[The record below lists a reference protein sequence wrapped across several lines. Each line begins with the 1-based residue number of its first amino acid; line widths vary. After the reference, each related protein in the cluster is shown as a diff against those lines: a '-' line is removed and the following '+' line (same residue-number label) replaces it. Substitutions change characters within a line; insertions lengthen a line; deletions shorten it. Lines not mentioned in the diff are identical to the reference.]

1 MKKINFLLSCSMV
14 AALALTSCSL
24 NEDVNKLPE
33 ETPIAFDTYV
43 GRDAQTKGHV
53 ETLDG
58 VKIHGFGVF
67 AYYDAPLD
75 DPKNAYNK
83 ADFMYNQMVSW
94 DNTLSTPAWTYSP
107 LKYWPKQGDL
117 DFLAYAPYGDTHITL
132 PAKEAISPV
141 ATFAV
146 DATVA
151 NQVDFLVA
159 GAKEGLAYV
168 KPASPVEFTFGH
180 VLSKIQ
186 FYAKSGVA
194 EDGIKIYVN
203 SIVLKGDF
211 YAEREINLSNS
222 TWQHKT
228 VASGSYTL
236 TQGTDFVSTVDAP
249 LPSAG
254 FQALNKDKK
263 GYLFL
268 IPDGLAKQITI
279 NYTIKQHDADPITL
293 EETIDISQTLAKG
306 TAYKF
311 QLTFSL
317 EPIVFDAKVTDW
329 ATETEVNGTVN
340 A

>member
-58 VKIHGFGVF
+58 VKEHGFGVF
-67 AYYDAPLD
+67 AYYDAPSD

-83 ADFMYNQMVSW
+83 ADFMYNQEVSW
-94 DNTLSTPAWTYSP
+94 DNTAWTYSP

-117 DFLAYAPYGDTHITL
+117 DFLAYAPYNDSHITL
-132 PAKEAISPV
+132 PTEGALSPV
-141 ATFAV
+141 ATFTV

-159 GAKEGLAYV
+159 GAKEGLAYA
-168 KPASPVEFTFGH
+168 KPVEFTFGH

-194 EDGIKIYVN
+194 DAGIKIYVN
-203 SIVLKGDF
+203 SIVLRGDF
-211 YAEREINLSNS
+211 YTTRHINLSNS
-222 TWQHKT
+222 AWQSAT
-228 VASGSYTL
+228 APSGSYTL

-249 LPSAG
+249 LLSAE
-254 FQALNKDKK
+254 FQALNKDEK

-268 IPDGLAKQITI
+268 IPDGQAKQITI
-279 NYTIKQHDADPITL
+279 NYTIEQHDADPIIL
-293 EETIDISQTLAKG
+293 EETIDISKRNCLQVPIDIQFG
-306 TAYKF
+306 TDC
-311 QLTFSL
+311 
-317 EPIVFDAKVTDW
+317 I
-329 ATETEVNGTVN
+329 
-340 A
+340 